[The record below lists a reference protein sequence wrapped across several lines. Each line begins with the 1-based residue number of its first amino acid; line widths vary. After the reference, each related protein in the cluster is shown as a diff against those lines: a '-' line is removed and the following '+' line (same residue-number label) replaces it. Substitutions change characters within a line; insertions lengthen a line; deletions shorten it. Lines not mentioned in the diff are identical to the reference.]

1 MLGLTKIEKKG
12 TNTKWYLFTKPT
24 KFLTKQKFTKE
35 NSFPYFL
42 STRSPLANQIV
53 VFFLLFVF
61 FLWL

>member
-42 STRSPLANQIV
+42 STRSPLAN
-53 VFFLLFVF
+53 
-61 FLWL
+61 